1 MFNYIIIA
9 CVLGLAW
16 AHVGLGCRLWELVP
30 SFHHVG
36 SKDGTRVTRVG
47 SKHPYLLSPLA
58 GPESFILLSDFCMS
72 GNKIRTGKI
81 WALGFL
87 CLLMCGWGSQEV
99 ITSII
104 LNCEV
109 QCHIGSVTFLVPIV
123 ATLQSLPG
131 SLAT

>member
-1 MFNYIIIA
+1 MKSHRGTRDHGILSLWTLGTLGSTFRLLSANVFNYIIIV
-9 CVLGLAW
+9 CVSGLAW

-81 WALGFL
+81 P
-87 CLLMCGWGSQEV
+87 V
-99 ITSII
+99 
-104 LNCEV
+104 
-109 QCHIGSVTFLVPIV
+109 H
-123 ATLQSLPG
+123 
-131 SLAT
+131 